1 MRLHSMTRRARVG
14 GLAVAL
20 VTSAMV
26 GGAVGPASPATA
38 FPAPGELN
46 DCASPDNGDPVVT
59 GLELSPRSV
68 EVTRRAR
75 TVRITVTAEDTG
87 GPGPATGVAAVSAHL
102 GDGRSR
108 STTLHQVSTGR
119 WEGRFR
125 LVPGLAPGGMQPV
138 SVSLVDRSDG
148 GGVLVTSE
156 KLAADGFSPEVEV
169 RDRSG
174 GDDRR
179 PVLTALS
186 LSRSSVDSRSGER
199 TVQVRARARD
209 DLAGVGGVRVVVE
222 RVGDLRLRLA
232 SGSRTDGVWT
242 GRLVVGQ
249 WIGSGPARLLVVRVF
264 DRGRN
269 RHNYRT
275 DGLRRRGFPH
285 RLEVVARTDGGS
297 PRATQVTAPPA
308 ALDVRTADA
317 SFPVSF
323 RVVDDASGV
332 AEVSAILVGP
342 DGSPSAGPPAR
353 LARVSGTPRDGIWEG
368 TVTVSR
374 CRATTGDWFVL
385 AQAEDER
392 GSWRSTTFTR
402 QPVAVTAS
410 DRSPAFPVR
419 GSVLGWEPTRLRVDF
434 AEDVVGVSP
443 SSAVLRR
450 TTFTP
455 AFEVETVTG
464 TWDCHDVAGV
474 PVDCVAGPVRS
485 AVATL
490 PDQPAAGGSYDV
502 VLNPEHVLDV
512 RDLAGNPYRRLP
524 VFLGSRSALR

>member
-1 MRLHSMTRRARVG
+1 MRLHSMTRRARVS

-26 GGAVGPASPATA
+26 GGAVGPATPAAASPA
-38 FPAPGELN
+38 PVELN

-68 EVTRRAR
+68 EVSRRAK
-75 TVRITVTAEDTG
+75 TVRIAVTAEDSG
-87 GPGPATGVAAVSAHL
+87 GPGPATGVAAVTARL
-102 GDGRSR
+102 GAGRPT
-108 STTLHQVSTGR
+108 STSLHQVSTGR
-119 WEGRFR
+119 WEGQFR
-125 LVPGLAPGGMQPV
+125 LVPGLVPGGMQPV
-138 SVSLVDRSDG
+138 SVSLLDRSGG
-148 GGVLVTSE
+148 GGVLMTSE
-156 KLAADGFSPEVEV
+156 ELAAVGLDPEVEV
-169 RDRSG
+169 RDRRG
-174 GDDRR
+174 RDDRR
-179 PVLTALS
+179 PVLTGLS
-186 LSRSSVDSRSGER
+186 LSRSSVDTRSGER
-199 TVQVRARARD
+199 TVRVRARARD
-209 DLAGVGGVRVVVE
+209 DLTGVGGVRVVVE

-232 SGSRTDGVWT
+232 SGTRTDGVWT
-242 GRLVVGQ
+242 GRLVVGR
-249 WIGSGPARLLVVRVF
+249 WIGSGTARLLVVRVF
-264 DRGRN
+264 DRARN
-269 RHNYRT
+269 RHHYRT
-275 DGLRRRGFPH
+275 DGLRRRGFSH
-285 RLEVVARTDGGS
+285 RLDVVARTDGGP
-297 PRATQVTAPPA
+297 PRATQVTAPPP
-308 ALDVRTADA
+308 ALDVRTSDT

-342 DGSPSAGPPAR
+342 DGSPTAGPPAR
-353 LARVSGTPRDGIWEG
+353 LAHVSGSPRDGIWEG

-385 AQAEDER
+385 ARAEDAR
-392 GSWRSTTFTR
+392 GSLRSTTFTH

-410 DRSPAFPVR
+410 DRSLAFPVL
-419 GSVLGWEPTRLRVDF
+419 GGVLGWEPTRLRVDF

-455 AFEVETVTG
+455 TFRVETVTG

-524 VFLGSRSALR
+524 VFLGSRGALP